1 MGRVLIVD
9 DDRAVL
15 ASLASMVEE
24 SGHEAIPTTSWSEAL
39 RISRQTPPDLI
50 LLDVMMPTIDGFKL
64 ARMMKSEA
72 PVFVPIILLTA
83 LDDLE
88 SKRRAMAA
96 GADDFLTKPVTPLE
110 LEIRMSSM
118 LRIKELTDQI
128 QAANQMLAEMAVTD
142 PLTHLANR
150 RSLDEHLDREW
161 ARSQRYGNPFAVLML
176 DVDFFKKVNDNHGH
190 AVGDQVLRLISE
202 TASQVVRQTD
212 VVGRFGGEEFMVLA
226 PETNAVNAKILAE
239 RIRVRIA
246 GASLDHRELP
256 GVTVSVG
263 VASTDRGEIGS
274 VRRLVEL
281 ADEALYAAKDAG
293 RDRVVVSG
301 SSSEDAVAQ
310 PPKKE
315 TARS

>member
-1 MGRVLIVD
+1 MARVLIVD

-15 ASLASMVEE
+15 ASLAAMVSEG
-24 SGHEAIPTTSWSEAL
+24 GHDPIPTTSWSEAL
-39 RISRQTPPDLI
+39 RVSRQTPPDLI
-50 LLDVMMPTIDGFKL
+50 LLDVMMPGIDGFKL

-83 LDDLE
+83 LDDIE

-142 PLTHLANR
+142 PLTSLVNR
-150 RSLDEHLDREW
+150 RSLDEHLEREW
-161 ARSQRYGNPFAVLML
+161 ARSQRYGNSFSVLML

-190 AVGDQVLRLISE
+190 AVGDQVLRLVSE
-202 TASQVVRQTD
+202 TIKQVVRQTD
-212 VVGRFGGEEFMVLA
+212 VVGRYGGEEFMVLA
-226 PETNAVNAKILAE
+226 PETSSRNAKILAD

-246 GASLDHRELP
+246 GASLDHRDLP
-256 GVTVSVG
+256 GITVSLG
-263 VASTDRGEIGS
+263 VSSTDRRDIPS
-274 VRRLVEL
+274 VTELVAL
-281 ADEALYAAKDAG
+281 ADAALYAAKHAG
-293 RDRVVVSG
+293 RDRVVLAGEVVEEPS
-301 SSSEDAVAQ
+301 
-310 PPKKE
+310 PKKE
-315 TARS
+315 TAR

>member
-24 SGHEAIPTTSWSEAL
+24 GGHEAIPTTSWSEAL
-39 RISRQTPPDLI
+39 RVSRQTPPDLV

-83 LDDLE
+83 LDDIE

-128 QAANQMLAEMAVTD
+128 QAANKMLAEMAVTD
-142 PLTHLANR
+142 PLTGLVNR
-150 RSLDEHLDREW
+150 RSLDEHLEREW
-161 ARSQRYGNPFAVLML
+161 ARSQRYGNPFSVLML

-190 AVGDQVLRLISE
+190 AVGDQVLRLVSE
-202 TASQVVRQTD
+202 TVKQVVRQTD

-226 PETNAVNAKILAE
+226 PETSSSNAKVLAD

-246 GASLDHRELP
+246 GASLDHRDLP
-256 GVTVSVG
+256 GVTVSAG
-263 VASTDRGEIGS
+263 VSSTDRGEIATVG
-274 VRRLVEL
+274 RLVEL
-281 ADEALYAAKDAG
+281 ADEALYEAKRAG
-293 RDRVVVSG
+293 RDRVVMAGESAA
-301 SSSEDAVAQ
+301 EAIA
-310 PPKKE
+310 PKKE